1 MPSTRAASSRRFLE
15 YKEARKSAPPERHA
29 GLDADHQPSS
39 RKRQRSMMPLVLA
52 FWGLVRE
59 HRWTLAAA
67 LATLTLSTG
76 LGLALP
82 YSTKLAIDYVL
93 TDHPGPKGLPWGLA
107 EHPRKTL
114 LLWLSLA
121 MISVTLLNVMV
132 GMWGRWQTTRLTK
145 RTQASVRKKVFEH
158 AVRLPLHRVHAL
170 KSGGVASILREDAG
184 GVAELLF
191 SLIYNPWRAIIQ
203 LIGTLVILAMVDWKL
218 LVGSIALI
226 PVIWMTHRTW
236 INSIR
241 PIYRDIR
248 RTRTSIDAH
257 AAEAFAGMRVV
268 RGFSR
273 QQGEAQRFIASNHYM
288 ARQELLAW
296 WRSRLLEVVW
306 QVMIPVASAGVLL
319 YGGSRVIDGTLTIGD
334 VMMFSAYL
342 LMLLGP
348 LESLVSTAS
357 SVQNQ
362 LAGLDRVLDVL
373 DEPTEYADIRAQTS
387 LDRANVHGDIAFED
401 VSFAY
406 PRSKE
411 RKVDA
416 KDNGAAS
423 PAPTSL
429 SPTASAPHAPRLV
442 LEKIDLRVRAGE
454 TIALVGPS
462 GAGKTTLCN
471 LAARFYDPTSGRV
484 TLDGVDLRDI
494 EVSSFRRL
502 LGIVEQDVFLF
513 DGTVRENIAY
523 ARRNAS
529 EEDVVRAAEAA
540 NAHNFI
546 QDLERGYDT
555 VIGERGVRLSGG
567 QKQRLAIARAIL
579 ADPKILILD
588 EATSNLDSESEI
600 LIQRS
605 LARLMRGRTSFVIA
619 HRLSTIR
626 HASRIVVIE
635 GGRITEIGT
644 HDELM
649 DRGGRYADL
658 VRLQTEDPARERAA
672 QAGPAGV
679 NGTANG
685 AVNEPHI

>member
-1 MPSTRAASSRRFLE
+1 
-15 YKEARKSAPPERHA
+15 
-29 GLDADHQPSS
+29 
-39 RKRQRSMMPLVLA
+39 MMPLVLA